1 MVAVPAAEHV
11 AGLVVTKGVAGV
23 GSWADIENE
32 VDGAELQLPADAVT
46 V

>member
-1 MVAVPAAEHV
+1 MEAVPAAEQL
-11 AGLVVTKGVAGV
+11 AGVVETIGVADV
-23 GSWADIENE
+23 GSCADIENE